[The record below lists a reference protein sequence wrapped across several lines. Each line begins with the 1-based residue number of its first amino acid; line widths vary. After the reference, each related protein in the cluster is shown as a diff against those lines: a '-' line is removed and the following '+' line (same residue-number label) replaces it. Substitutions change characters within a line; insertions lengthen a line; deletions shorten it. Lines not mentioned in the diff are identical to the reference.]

1 MTFKETNHLAEVN
14 NRKALRYAANDWNR
28 LEDPID
34 KYTWDKLNSQFWL
47 DTRVP
52 VSNDLKDW
60 RELSELERDVYS
72 KVFLGLT
79 LLDTVQSNDGNGI
92 IREYAHTPQEAATLG
107 QIQFMEG
114 VHAKSYSTVFSSLMT
129 TQEIDALYE
138 WGDKDIYLQ
147 KKAELIDE
155 VYKAGKLAAFAKQYP
170 DKINFEM
177 SDHDILVAGMR
188 TRIASTF
195 LESGL
200 FYSGFYT
207 PLKYLGGNKMV
218 NAAEIIKL
226 ILRDE
231 SVHGT
236 YIGYYFQKDFAELS
250 EKDQHELTDWA
261 YNLLYVL
268 YENEVNY
275 IEEIYTEIGWVA
287 EVTTFTE
294 YNMNKALMN
303 LGFDP
308 LFVASTADQVNPVVM
323 NGISTSSSNHDFFS
337 AVGNSY
343 LVGEVSPMTDG
354 DYEIN

>member
-1 MTFKETNHLAEVN
+1 MGFKQTNHLAEVN
-14 NRKALRYAANDWNR
+14 NRHAAVYAANDWNR
-28 LEDPID
+28 IEDPID

-60 RELSELERDVYS
+60 RELSDLERDVYS

-92 IREYAHTPQEAATLG
+92 IREFAHTPQEAATLG

-129 TQEIDALYE
+129 TQEIDALYA
-138 WGDKDIYLQ
+138 WGDKDPYLQ

-155 VYKAGKLAAFAKQYP
+155 VYKAGKLAAFVKDYP
-170 DKINFEM
+170 EHASFSMTEHEIQ
-177 SDHDILVAGMR
+177 LAGMR

-207 PLKYLGGNKMV
+207 PLRYLGENKMV

-236 YIGYYFQKDFAELS
+236 YIGYYLQKDFAELP
-250 EKDQHELTDWA
+250 EADQQELTEWA
-261 YNLLYVL
+261 YDLLYQL

-275 IEEIYTEIGWVA
+275 ISEIYTEIGWVD

-308 LFVASTADQVNPVVM
+308 LFAASTADKVNPLVM

-343 LVGEVSPMTDG
+343 LVGEVSPMTDD
-354 DYEIN
+354 DYDIV

>member
-1 MTFKETNHLAEVN
+1 MAFKETNHLAEVN
-14 NRKALRYAANDWNR
+14 NRHADVYAANDWNR
-28 LEDPID
+28 IEDPID

-60 RELSELERDVYS
+60 RELSDLERDVYS

-92 IREYAHTPQEAATLG
+92 IREFSHTPQEAATLG

-138 WGDKDIYLQ
+138 WGDKDPYLQ
-147 KKAELIDE
+147 KKAALIDE
-155 VYKAGKLAAFAKQYP
+155 VYKAGKLAAFAKDYP
-170 DKINFEM
+170 EHINFEITE
-177 SDHDILVAGMR
+177 HEIQLAGMR

-207 PLKYLGGNKMV
+207 PLRYLGENKMV

-236 YIGYYFQKDFAELS
+236 YIGYYLQKDYAELS
-250 EKDQHELTDWA
+250 AKDQQELSEWA
-261 YNLLYVL
+261 YDLLYQL

-275 IEEIYTEIGWVA
+275 INEIYTEIGWVD

-308 LFVASTADQVNPVVM
+308 LFIGSTADKVNPLVM

-343 LVGEVSPMTDG
+343 LVGEVSPMNDG
-354 DYEIN
+354 DYDIE

>member
-1 MTFKETNHLAEVN
+1 MTKQSTNHLAEVN
-14 NRKALRYAANDWNR
+14 GRKAITYAANDWNR
-28 LEDPID
+28 VEDMVD

-60 RELSELERDVYS
+60 RSMSPLEQEVYS

-79 LLDTVQSNDGNGI
+79 LLDTMQSNDGNAI
-92 IREYAHTPQEAATLG
+92 IKEFAHTPQEAAALS
-107 QIQFMEG
+107 QIQFMES
-114 VHAKSYSTVFSSLMT
+114 VHSKSYSTVFSSLMT
-129 TQEIDALYE
+129 TKEIDALYE
-138 WGDKDIYLQ
+138 WGDKHPALQ
-147 KKAELIDE
+147 RKAAIIDE
-155 VYKAGKLAAFAKQYP
+155 VYKQGKLAAFVKQYP
-170 DKINFEM
+170 EYATVKMTDKEIKF
-177 SDHDILVAGMR
+177 SGMK

-207 PLKYLGGNKMV
+207 PLKYLGENRMV

-236 YIGYYFQKDFAELS
+236 FIGYWFQKDYNNLTTSEQDEL
-250 EKDQHELTDWA
+250 KDWA
-261 YNLLYVL
+261 YELLYDL
-268 YENEVNY
+268 YSNEVEY
-275 IEEIYTEIGWVA
+275 INDLYSEIGWVD
-287 EVTTFTE
+287 EVTVFTE

-308 LFVASTADQVNPVVM
+308 LFTDSTADKVNPLVM

-337 AVGNSY
+337 TVGNSY
-343 LVGEVSPMTDG
+343 LVGTVDAMQEG
-354 DYEIN
+354 DYDID

>member
-1 MTFKETNHLAEVN
+1 MTNMNTNHLAEVN
-14 NRKALRYAANDWNR
+14 GRKAVNYAANDWNR
-28 LEDPID
+28 VEDMVD

-52 VSNDLKDW
+52 VSNDLSDW
-60 RELSELERDVYS
+60 REMSDLEKDVYS

-79 LLDTVQSNDGNGI
+79 LLDTMQSNDGNAI
-92 IREYAHTPQEAATLG
+92 IKEFAHTPQEAAALS
-107 QIQFMEG
+107 QIQFMES

-129 TQEIDALYE
+129 TKEIDTLYE
-138 WGDKDIYLQ
+138 WGDKNEFLQ
-147 KKAELIDE
+147 RKAKIIDE
-155 VYKAGKLAAFAKQYP
+155 VYKQGKLAAFANQFP
-170 DKINFEM
+170 DLVKTEM
-177 SDHDILVAGMR
+177 SDKDIQIAGMK

-207 PLKYLGGNKMV
+207 PLKYLGENKMV

-236 YIGYYFQKDFAELS
+236 FIGYWLQKDFNALS
-250 EKDQHELTDWA
+250 DDDQDDLKDWA
-261 YNLLYVL
+261 YELLYEL
-268 YENEVNY
+268 YENEVEY
-275 IEEIYTEIGWVA
+275 IHELYDEIGWSE

-308 LFVASTADQVNPVVM
+308 LFTDSTADKVNPLVM

-337 AVGNSY
+337 TVGNSY
-343 LVGEVSPMTDG
+343 LVGVVDPMQES
-354 DYEIN
+354 DYDIE

>member
-1 MTFKETNHLAEVN
+1 MSFKKTNHLAETN
-14 NRKALRYAANDWNR
+14 NRSALNYAANDWNR
-28 LEDPID
+28 IEDPID

-60 RELSELERDVYS
+60 RSLSDLERGVYS

-92 IREYAHTPQEAATLG
+92 IREFSHTPQEAATLG

-129 TQEIDALYE
+129 TQEIDGLYE

-147 KKAELIDE
+147 KKTELIDE

-170 DKINFEM
+170 ENLNFTMIDRE
-177 SDHDILVAGMR
+177 IELAGMK

-207 PLKYLGGNKMV
+207 PLRYLGENKMV

-236 YIGYYFQKDFAELS
+236 YIGYYLQKDFAELS
-250 EKDQHELTDWA
+250 EVDQQELTGWA
-261 YNLLYVL
+261 FDLLYQL

-275 IEEIYTEIGWVA
+275 INEIYSEIGWVE

-308 LFVASTADQVNPVVM
+308 LFATSTADKVNPLVM

-343 LVGEVSPMTDG
+343 LVGEVSPMKDV
-354 DYEIN
+354 DYAIE